1 MNGSKASGICL
12 EKSQTNEITIGGQKG
27 LERSGAVIQ
36 HTEILDVLVRQK
48 RKRSLLAIARP
59 KASLVCLVDDNPI
72 SGNCREE
79 GKTIGGLRPTRIVVD
94 GNVGKAISCDG

>member
-1 MNGSKASGICL
+1 MGAGLAGSVSRKAKPMRSL
-12 EKSQTNEITIGGQKG
+12 FEVRKG
-27 LERSGAVIQ
+27 FYRSGAVIQ